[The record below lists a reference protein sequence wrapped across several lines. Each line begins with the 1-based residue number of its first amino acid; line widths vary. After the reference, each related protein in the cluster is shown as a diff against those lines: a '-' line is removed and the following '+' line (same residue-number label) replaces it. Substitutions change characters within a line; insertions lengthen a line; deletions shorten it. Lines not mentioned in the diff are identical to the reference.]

1 MTKGPAYYGSRMGQ
15 ERPNMFN
22 EADRELH
29 RKKRKTVGPAI
40 SERGMRF
47 FEPEM
52 SEEVDV
58 FLELLLEPSRNGE
71 VVNMTPRCERLG
83 VDIVGRLAF
92 GFELKSQREPTHR
105 HVAEGIK
112 ARSAIS
118 SIYMSWPSLRTLNP
132 IVTLLS
138 PRHHKTDKENL
149 YNSLRTMIGTRMA
162 LPKDAK
168 HDFYAQVSGEMP
180 PDELWAE
187 AILIVGAGMY
197 IV

>member
-1 MTKGPAYYGSRMGQ
+1 MGK

-22 EADRELH
+22 EADQDLH

-40 SERGMRF
+40 SERAMRS
-47 FEPEM
+47 FEAEL
-52 SEEVDV
+52 SQEVDI
-58 FLELLLEPSRNGE
+58 FLTLLLDSSCKSE

-92 GFELKSQREPTHR
+92 GFELKSQRESTHR

-118 SIYMSWPSLRTLNP
+118 SIYMSWPSLRMLNP
-132 IVTLLS
+132 VITFLS
-138 PRHHKTDKENL
+138 PAHHKTDKDNL
-149 YNSLRTMIGTRMA
+149 YKSLRTMIGTRMA
-162 LPKDAK
+162 LPRDAK
-168 HDFYAQVSGEMP
+168 HDFYAQVADEMP

-187 AILIVGAGMY
+187 AILVVGAGMD
-197 IV
+197 IVYCLDA

>member
-1 MTKGPAYYGSRMGQ
+1 
-15 ERPNMFN
+15 MFN

-47 FEPEM
+47 FEPEL
-52 SEEVDV
+52 SQEVDI
-58 FLELLLEPSRNGE
+58 FLALLLESSRKNE

-92 GFELKSQREPTHR
+92 GFELKSQRESTHR

-118 SIYMSWPSLRTLNP
+118 SIYMSWPSLRSLNP
-132 IVTLLS
+132 VVTLLS

-149 YNSLRTMIGTRMA
+149 YKSLRTMIGTRMA
-162 LPKDAK
+162 LPKEAK
-168 HDFYAQVSGEMP
+168 HDFFAQVSGEMA

-187 AILIVGAGMY
+187 AILIVGAGMC
-197 IV
+197 IHGLFFALSTHLKAKSC